1 MEAKDAARH
10 LTVHRAAPNVNS
22 GQVER
27 PWGGVIISLS
37 TPNSANQLVLCAK
50 HCASARDKMGVKQGR
65 QAAWFTIA
73 RFGGPHRVLESPLP
87 RWGGGGEDRSSPRR
101 ASGIKKPGVASPWRS
116 HHPNL
121 LPGRALTRRCSC
133 LVPELMCPRAS
144 VSPPGQRAAARS
156 NLLGGHRRIRQP
168 AKAALSPRGASVSTP
183 RATPTRQHRGKKR
196 APQGRTEA
204 KAPEEKWSR
213 PQQ

>member
-1 MEAKDAARH
+1 
-10 LTVHRAAPNVNS
+10 
-22 GQVER
+22 
-27 PWGGVIISLS
+27 
-37 TPNSANQLVLCAK
+37 
-50 HCASARDKMGVKQGR
+50 MGVKQGR

-73 RFGGPHRVLESPLP
+73 RFGGPHPVLESPLP
-87 RWGGGGEDRSSPRR
+87 RWGGGGEDGSSPRR
-101 ASGIKKPGVASPWRS
+101 ASRIKNPGVATPWRS

-133 LVPELMCPRAS
+133 LVPELMCPQAS

-156 NLLGGHRRIRQP
+156 NLLRGHRRIRQP
-168 AKAALSPRGASVSTP
+168 AKAALSPRWASVSTP
-183 RATPTRQHRGKKR
+183 GPHRPVSTGGKKER
-196 APQGRTEA
+196 APQGRTEG